1 MRDEVPWGGII
12 PTEWQGELRE
22 GLFGER
28 IDSSAEADAREQAR
42 QVREKGLTQQR
53 EKCSGPR
60 WQKAGRVG
68 GQCCSQEG
76 KG

>member
-1 MRDEVPWGGII
+1 MV
-12 PTEWQGELRE
+12 
-22 GLFGER
+22 ER

-42 QVREKGLTQQR
+42 QAREKGHPAER
-53 EKCSGPR
+53 KCRGPR
-60 WQKAGRVG
+60 WQKAGRID